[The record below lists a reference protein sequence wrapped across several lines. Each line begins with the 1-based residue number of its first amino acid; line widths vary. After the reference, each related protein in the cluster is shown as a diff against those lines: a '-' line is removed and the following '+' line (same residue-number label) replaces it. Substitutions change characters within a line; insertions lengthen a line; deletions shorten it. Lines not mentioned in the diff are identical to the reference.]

1 MTPDDENINV
11 PRHHKTRFA
20 KGRSGN
26 PKGRPKGSRN
36 FSTALR
42 DELNQRVTV
51 TENGRT
57 IDLPKFA
64 LSAKQVVN
72 QSAEGNLKATTMVM
86 KHIEKTEE
94 SAALAGEVSVLAD
107 ADRQVIA
114 QFYERIK
121 YFTQGDEHE

>member
-1 MTPDDENINV
+1 MTPNDENINV

-51 TENGRT
+51 TENGRMV
-57 IDLPKFA
+57 DFA
-64 LSAKQVVN
+64 KSELVAKQMVN
-72 QSAEGNLKATTMVM
+72 QSAEGDLKAIPLLIKEMD
-86 KHIEKTEE
+86 KIEENKA
-94 SAALAGEVSVLAD
+94 SHGEMPVLAD

-121 YFTQGDEHE
+121 YFTQGDEK